1 VGRTCSTWGSE
12 ETVRCE
18 NVARLSEVCQDFT
31 VGARILLK
39 CIEKVVLSHAEWINM
54 ALDSVK
60 FYILW

>member
-1 VGRTCSTWGSE
+1 M
-12 ETVRCE
+12 RCE